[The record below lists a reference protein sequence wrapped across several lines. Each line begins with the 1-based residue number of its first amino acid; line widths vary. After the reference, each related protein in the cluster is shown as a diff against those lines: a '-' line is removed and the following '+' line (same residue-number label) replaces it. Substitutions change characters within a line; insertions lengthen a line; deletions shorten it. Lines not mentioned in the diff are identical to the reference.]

1 MSSNSIVIV
10 GGGHAGAQLCASLAE
25 LCQGSRIHLVC
36 EEPVLPYQRPPLSK
50 AFFKKADE
58 AVQSIRAAT
67 WYEQQGI
74 EVHLGDPVKS
84 IDPQKQT
91 VHLSSGKSLA
101 YGQLVLA
108 TGTRARQL
116 PSLPTNLDNVYTL
129 RTAHDATQLRTS
141 LESVERV
148 TFIGG
153 GFIGLE
159 LAATLQ
165 SLGKQVTVLES
176 QTRLLSRAVSPQLSA
191 HVLGIHQAAGL
202 DVRLDSQIKG
212 FAFESHRVTHIEL
225 ASETLAVECVLL
237 GIGAEP
243 EDALARQI
251 GLRCDHGILVDAQMK
266 TSNPHIWA
274 VGDCS
279 RFPWTPE
286 LPSLRLE
293 SVQNAND
300 QARTAAQSL
309 MGQTVSYQPMPW
321 FWSEQGSM
329 RLQMVGL
336 MPAQAQT
343 QTVHRPFSPPTQ
355 TSVSDV
361 AAFSLFHYLGERLL
375 CVESV
380 NAPMEH
386 MMARKILE
394 QGLSPSP
401 AAVADTAS
409 PLKNLLA

>member
-10 GGGHAGAQLCASLAE
+10 GGGHSGAQLCASLAE
-25 LCQGSRIHLVC
+25 LGQAARIHLVC

-50 AFFKKADE
+50 AFFKKE
-58 AVQSIRAAT
+58 GETVQSIRAQA
-67 WYEQQGI
+67 WYAQNGI
-74 EVHLGDPVKS
+74 QVHLGDAVKS
-84 IDPQKQT
+84 IDSDKQV
-91 VHLSSGKSLA
+91 VHLASGETLA
-101 YGQLVLA
+101 YAQLVLA

-129 RTAHDATQLRTS
+129 RTAHDASQLRS
-141 LESVERV
+141 ALQGVERV

-165 SLGKQVTVLES
+165 SLGKQVTLLES
-176 QTRLLSRAVSPQLSA
+176 QGRLLSRAVSEELSS
-191 HVLGIHQAAGL
+191 HVLGVHQKAGV
-202 DVRLDSQIKG
+202 DIRLNSLIKG

-225 ASETLAVECVLL
+225 ADETLDVECVLL

-251 GLRCDHGILVDAQMK
+251 GLTCEQGIVVNSQMK
-266 TSNPHIWA
+266 TSNPSIWA
-274 VGDCS
+274 IGDCT
-279 RFPWTPE
+279 RFPWSQDMPT
-286 LPSLRLE
+286 LRLE

-300 QARTAAQSL
+300 QARVAAQSITGL
-309 MGQTVSYQPMPW
+309 EARYQPVPW

-336 MPAQAQT
+336 MPAKPHS
-343 QTVHRPFSPPTQ
+343 VRRPLPPPLEGTANP
-355 TSVSDV
+355 SVG
-361 AAFSLFHYLGERLL
+361 FSLFHYQGEQLH
-375 CVESV
+375 CVETV

-386 MMARKILE
+386 MMARKIME
-394 QGLSPSP
+394 QGLSPTP
-401 AAVADTAS
+401 AMVADAAT
-409 PLKNLLA
+409 PLKNLLN